1 MSDAIL
7 ILNAGSSSL
16 KFSVF
21 RDSDPPELLLRG
33 QLESL
38 LTEPRFVAR
47 DAYGSV
53 VDEHVWPAGSMLG
66 HTGAIEFLVAWG
78 QRGSRRTRES
88 SDRSLTTSATSLAV
102 LDELQLVA
110 AGHRVVH
117 GGTKF
122 SQPVRVDERVLADL
136 ESLVP
141 LAPLHQPH
149 NLAAMRAVAQ
159 HAPTLPQVACFD
171 TSFHR
176 TQPAVAQQFALP
188 RALTESGIQRYGFHG
203 LSYEYITSQ
212 LPQLESAQRGLD
224 FQPDCQAGSLTHET
238 GRTVVAHLG
247 NGASLCALRSG
258 VSVAT
263 TMGFTPLDGLP
274 MGTRCGAIDPGVLLY
289 LMDRHGMNARAL
301 ERLLTHESG
310 LLGVSG
316 ISSDMRTLLD
326 RESTDARAAEA
337 IELFVYRIS
346 RELGSLVA
354 ALGGLD
360 TLVFTGGIGEHAPS
374 IRARVCRA
382 ANWLGLDFDERS
394 NEQSGPRI
402 SKATSG
408 VSAWVIPTNEELMI
422 AQHTQQLLKP
432 RQP

>member
-21 RDSDPPELLLRG
+21 RDNEPPELLLRG

-47 DAYGSV
+47 DATGRV
-53 VDEHVWPAGSMLG
+53 LDEHAWPAGASLG
-66 HTGAIEFLVAWG
+66 HHGAIEFLFDRG
-78 QRGSRRTRES
+78 QRGALGDMR
-88 SDRSLTTSATSLAV
+88 
-102 LDELQLVA
+102 LVA

-117 GGTKF
+117 GGTRF
-122 SQPVRVDERVLADL
+122 TQPVRVDHAVLSDL

-149 NLAAMRAVAQ
+149 NLAAIKAVGS
-159 HAPTLPQVACFD
+159 HAPALPQVACFD

-176 TQPAVAQQFALP
+176 TQLPVVQHYALP
-188 RALTESGIQRYGFHG
+188 RKLTDAGIQRYGFHG
-203 LSYEYITSQ
+203 LSYEYIASRLSQ
-212 LPQLESAQRGLD
+212 LDPQATSA
-224 FQPDCQAGSLTHET
+224 
-238 GRTVVAHLG
+238 RTIVAHLG
-247 NGASLCALRSG
+247 NGASLCAMRGG

-263 TMGFTPLDGLP
+263 TMGFTPLDGLV
-274 MGTRCGAIDPGVLLY
+274 MGTRCGAIDPGVLIH
-289 LMDRHGMNARAL
+289 LMDQYGMDSRAL
-301 ERLLTHESG
+301 DRLLSHESG

-316 ISSDMRTLLD
+316 ISSDMRTLLEQ
-326 RESTDARAAEA
+326 ESVSPRAAEA

-346 RELGSLVA
+346 REIGSLAA

-360 TLVFTGGIGEHAPS
+360 AIVFTGGIGEHAPS

-382 ANWLGLDFDERS
+382 AKWLGLELDEPANDRG
-394 NEQSGPRI
+394 ETRFSG
-402 SKATSG
+402 ATSR
-408 VSAWVIPTNEELMI
+408 VAAWVIPTDEELMI
-422 AQHTQQLLKP
+422 AKHTQRVLSSRKSE
-432 RQP
+432 

>member
-1 MSDAIL
+1 MSDALL

-38 LTEPRFVAR
+38 LTEPRFEAR
-47 DAYGSV
+47 DETGHV
-53 VDEHVWPAGSMLG
+53 VDEHAWPAGSTLG
-66 HTGAIEFLVAWG
+66 HHGAIEFLFDWG
-78 QRGSRRTRES
+78 QRGKLSELR
-88 SDRSLTTSATSLAV
+88 LA
-102 LDELQLVA
+102 A

-122 SQPVRVDERVLADL
+122 TQPVRVDDSVLTDL

-149 NLAAMRAVAQ
+149 NLAAIRAIAS

-176 TQPAVAQQFALP
+176 TQPAVAQQFAIP
-188 RALTESGIQRYGFHG
+188 RKLTESGIQRYGFHG
-203 LSYEYITSQ
+203 LSYEYIASR
-212 LPQLESAQRGLD
+212 LPQVD
-224 FQPDCQAGSLTHET
+224 PQAAA
-238 GRTVVAHLG
+238 GRTIVAHLG
-247 NGASLCALRSG
+247 SGVSLCALRGG

-274 MGTRCGAIDPGVLLY
+274 MGTRCGDIDPGVLLH
-289 LMDRHGMNARAL
+289 LMDQYGMDARAI
-301 ERLLTHESG
+301 ERLLTNESG

-316 ISSDMRTLLD
+316 FSSDMRTLLE
-326 RESTDARAAEA
+326 REATDPHAAEA
-337 IELFVYRIS
+337 IELFVYRIT
-346 RELGSLVA
+346 REVGSLAA

-360 TLVFTGGIGEHAPS
+360 ALVFTGGIGEHAPS

-382 ANWLGLDFDERS
+382 ASWLGLDFDDAG
-394 NEQSGPRI
+394 NEQGGPRI
-402 SKATSG
+402 SRANSR

-422 AQHTQQLLKP
+422 ARHTQHLLKP
-432 RQP
+432 RQL